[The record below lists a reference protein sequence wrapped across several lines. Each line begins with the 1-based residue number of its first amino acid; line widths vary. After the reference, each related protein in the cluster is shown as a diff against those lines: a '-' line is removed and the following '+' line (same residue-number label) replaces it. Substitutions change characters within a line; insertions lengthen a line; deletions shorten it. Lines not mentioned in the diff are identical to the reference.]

1 MLAFSKEI
9 ANGKTSM
16 QVLEEARAQEMRIKE
31 RERQNELAKQE
42 RLKLLSQKTDF
53 ELEEEAAK

>member
-1 MLAFSKEI
+1 
-9 ANGKTSM
+9 M